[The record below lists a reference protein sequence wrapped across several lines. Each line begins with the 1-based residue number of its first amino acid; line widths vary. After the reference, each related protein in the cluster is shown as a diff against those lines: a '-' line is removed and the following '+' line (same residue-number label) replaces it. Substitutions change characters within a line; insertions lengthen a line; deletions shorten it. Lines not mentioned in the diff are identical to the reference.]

1 MNQNEKRCV
10 RYEIV
15 VKRQISIAFKM
26 DHRKLFGVRGLFLG
40 LVMTLSMVDG
50 EEKRDETLRRE
61 VVMEEKR
68 RVRVIVRE
76 DTPTTGC
83 REMLA
88 NLEVRHWTTIRFQK

>member
-10 RYEIV
+10 RYENF

-26 DHRKLFGVRGLFLG
+26 DRRKLFGVRGLFLG

-50 EEKRDETLRRE
+50 EEKMLRRE